1 MLILLH
7 MFFFKQFVRLLIC
20 FQYLLNM
27 HSDTRMSVWWKEN
40 TLEDT
45 IRDYVTSMNN
55 LKPGHDYEPST
66 FLQHLDAQG
75 KKNYLHY
82 GVNSYVRELYKD
94 YNGVGHYAL
103 FKQTEKKVIDKHQR
117 YNSRQNETPKR
128 DALFK
133 QTEKKVIDKHR
144 RYNSRQNETPKRDE
158 FEIAL
163 DAAKKAAEDRDKK
176 LKLDKLTSE
185 VLQQQKE
192 GINKTTERKD
202 TESEVSSHLCCA
214 GLYCVMK
221 NDPEVACSTKCQSCG
236 HLCHNQCIR
245 DDKKYNRNVCT
256 KCFCTNGR

>member
-1 MLILLH
+1 

-103 FKQTEKKVIDKHQR
+103 IKQTEKKVIDKHQ
-117 YNSRQNETPKR
+117 
-128 DALFK
+128 
-133 QTEKKVIDKHR
+133 

-214 GLYCVMK
+214 GLYCIK
-221 NDPEVACSTKCQSCG
+221 KDDPEVACSTKCQRCG
-236 HLCHNQCIR
+236 HLCHDQCIR
-245 DDKKYNRNVCT
+245 DDKEYNRNVCI
-256 KCFCTNGR
+256 KCYCKIGR